1 MNEGEARAGATNGGI
16 VLEFRLLGAF
26 EVLVGGRAL
35 VLPGNRPRALL
46 AALVL
51 RPNCLLGVGD
61 LAEAVWEVPP
71 SAPESNIRTYV
82 AGLRR
87 LLREAG
93 EDETRLVTGPG
104 GYRLRVEP
112 GESDTDVFRDLADRG
127 EQAWRRADFAATAHH
142 LGAALA
148 LWRGRPLPGLP
159 VGRVLEA
166 DFAELGDLRLKI
178 AVRHAQAQLELGRGA
193 VIVPGLRTLV
203 AEHPLR
209 EEVWAQLMMAL
220 HQSGRRAEALEC
232 FTRARAHLVAELGV
246 EPGARLQR
254 AQREILAQEA
264 PAEPGARHQLPMDI
278 AEFTGRDAEL
288 RELLEPARSGTAV
301 PIFAIT
307 GMAGVGKTR
316 LAVHAAHQLVAQGK
330 FDEIQLWADLR
341 GFDPAHPP
349 ADPAEVLA
357 TFLRLL
363 GVAGQHMPHDLD
375 SRAALYRDRLAGRRA
390 VVLLDNAASET
401 QISPLLPGTPGCL
414 VLVTS
419 KRELST
425 MDGLRSMRL
434 GVMRVVEA
442 VALLARIT
450 GDDRVNAEPVAAAR
464 VAELCGRLP
473 IALSH
478 AARRLRAR
486 PMWTVADLAGHLAR
500 EQAGPDKAVFDMSY
514 RALSPEQQRVFRL
527 LGGHPGADMTA
538 ESAAALT
545 GTTAGPVLE
554 MLLDEHMLVQTTAG
568 RYRFHD
574 LMRRYSCDRAAE
586 DEPAETGRE
595 ASHRLFAWFLH
606 AAESARG
613 RIDPNRARI
622 FGFHPLPAGCVVPG
636 LTGYDEAMA
645 WLDAERATLRA
656 VVGAAAGHG
665 FPDIAWQLAWV
676 LLSYYYRSSHW
687 DDWVQTYRFGL
698 EATQSMGDRRAEG
711 IMWRGLGVAHSDL
724 RQYPVAIDCHQRA
737 QALLEAAGDRHGQ
750 AWNLNNLGVI
760 HVDLGD
766 HVAAARCF
774 GRALPLFRE
783 TADLHGEGICL
794 NNLGDTCRLLGRPSR
809 ALEHLGRALAI
820 QENLADKASLQFTLR
835 CLGDLHHDAGRYEEA
850 LTSYGDAVTTSR
862 ALGDR
867 RTVARSL
874 ADMGRTLDLL
884 GEPAENHWRQAL
896 EIFEEIGDVQADAV
910 RARLGVSV

>member
-1 MNEGEARAGATNGGI
+1 M
-16 VLEFRLLGAF
+16 LEFRLLGAF
-26 EVLVGGRAL
+26 EVSVGGRTL

-51 RPNCLLGVGD
+51 RPNCLLTIGD

-87 LLREAG
+87 LLRDAG
-93 EDETRLVTGPG
+93 EDDARLVTGPG

-112 GESDTDVFRDLADRG
+112 GESDADLFRDLADRG
-127 EQAWRRADFAATAHH
+127 EQAWRRADFAATAEH

-159 VGRVLEA
+159 VGRVLEV
-166 DFAELGDLRLKI
+166 DFAELADLRLKI
-178 AVRHAQAQLELGRGA
+178 AVRYAQAQLELGRAA
-193 VIVPGLRTLV
+193 VVVPGLRTLV

-209 EEVWAQLMMAL
+209 EELWAQLMLAL

-254 AQREILAQEA
+254 TQREILAEEA

-278 AEFTGRDAEL
+278 AEFTGREAEIL
-288 RELLEPARSGTAV
+288 ELLEPGVSV
-301 PIFAIT
+301 IT
-307 GMAGVGKTR
+307 GSAGVGKTR
-316 LAVHAAHQLVAQGK
+316 LAVHAAHRLVALGK

-341 GFDPAHPP
+341 GCDPAP

-357 TFLRLL
+357 DFLRVL
-363 GVAGQHMPHDLD
+363 GVAGQHIPRELD
-375 SRAALYRDRLAGRRA
+375 SRVALYRDRLAGRRA
-390 VVLLDNAASET
+390 LVLLDNAASEA
-401 QISPLLPGTPGCL
+401 QILPLLPETTGCL

-419 KRELST
+419 RHSLST
-425 MDGLRSMRL
+425 MDLPL
-434 GVMRVVEA
+434 GVMERDEA

-450 GDDRVNAEPVAAAR
+450 GDDRVDAEPVAAAR

-473 IALSH
+473 IALAQ
-478 AARRLRAR
+478 AARQLRER

-500 EQAGPDKAVFDMSY
+500 ELSVFDLSY
-514 RALSPEQQRVFRL
+514 RALAPEQQRVFRL
-527 LGGHPGADMTA
+527 LGDHPGVDMTA

-545 GTTAGPVLE
+545 GTTTGPVLE
-554 MLLDEHMLVQTTAG
+554 MLHDEYLLVQTTAG

-574 LMRRYSCDRAAE
+574 LMRRYACDRAVE
-586 DEPAETGRE
+586 DEPAEARRE
-595 ASHRLFAWFLH
+595 ASHRSYAWFLH
-606 AAESARG
+606 AAEAARG
-613 RIDPNRARI
+613 RIDPNRMRI
-622 FGFHPLPAGCVVPG
+622 FGFHPLPTGCVVPAF
-636 LTGYDEAMA
+636 TGYDEAMA
-645 WLDAERATLRA
+645 WFDAERVTLRM
-656 VVGAAAGHG
+656 VVRAAAEHG
-665 FPDIAWQLAWV
+665 FPDISWQLAWV

-687 DDWVQTYRFGL
+687 DDWVETYRLGL
-698 EATQSMGDRRAEG
+698 GATQSTGDRRAEG

-737 QALLEAAGDRHGQ
+737 QVLLEAAGDRHGQ
-750 AWNLNNLGVI
+750 AWNLNSLGVI
-760 HVDLGD
+760 HADLGD
-766 HVAAARCF
+766 HVTAARCF

-794 NNLGDTCRLLGRPSR
+794 NNLGDTCRLLGRPGR

-820 QENLADKASLQFTLR
+820 QENLADKTSLQFTLR
-835 CLGDLHHDAGRYEEA
+835 CLGDLHHDSGRYEEA
-850 LTSYGDAVTTSR
+850 LTSYGEAVLTSR

-874 ADMGRTLDLL
+874 ADMGRTLDVL

-910 RARLGVSV
+910 RARLGVGV